1 MSSIISLLNF
11 PMGQGSMMTAL
22 RSCQAGAAVHVFS
35 LQRLIDQE
43 QAYTQAGIAS
53 LPTAVHSLTKF
64 RMPARR
70 YVYNKIDV
78 CSIEEVDAIARMPA
92 SIPCSASQQLN
103 MDGLLERMWDMMAL
117 VRVYTKRVRAC
128 LSVSKLPVLACPR
141 TASWSACGTSAIM
154 SHMRCKMPVLH
165 AHAGHCITVKVT

>member
-11 PMGQGSMMTAL
+11 LMGQGSKMTAL
-22 RSCQAGAAVHVFS
+22 KSCQAGAAVHVFS

-53 LPTAVHSLTKF
+53 LPTAPHSLTKF
-64 RMPARR
+64 RMPVRR

-128 LSVSKLPVLACPR
+128 LPARCLCCMPMLG
-141 TASWSACGTSAIM
+141 TASW
-154 SHMRCKMPVLH
+154 
-165 AHAGHCITVKVT
+165 